1 MKRIDLT
8 SGMPLRRFSPV
19 LALVLGLVF
28 SGCGQKSESG
38 KAPPAAAHQH
48 HEHVA
53 PHGGTAVVLG
63 HEEHH
68 LELVVDAVAG
78 KMTAYVMDGEL
89 EQFLRVSAPS
99 LRITASIGGTEQVLE
114 LKAVSNQA
122 TGERAGD
129 TSQFEGTADWL
140 KSNPSFD
147 ARLQELTVR
156 GKTYRD
162 VAFNFPKG
170 NE

>member
-1 MKRIDLT
+1 MT
-8 SGMPLRRFSPV
+8 VRRFSPV
-19 LALVLGLVF
+19 VALSLVLVL
-28 SGCGQKSESG
+28 SGCGQKSDSG
-38 KAPPAAAHQH
+38 KAAPAAAAAHQH

-68 LELVVDAVAG
+68 LELVVDAAAG

-89 EQFLRVSAPS
+89 EQFLRVPAPS

-114 LKAVSNQA
+114 LKAVANQA

-129 TSQFEGTADWL
+129 TSQFEGTANWL